1 MITPSHIIYNWALAR
16 TCKITGAAQRAFIVG
31 GFLPDIP
38 AYLFFFVHT
47 CILGTAQNVMWD
59 TLYFDSA
66 WTPFITLSHSFL
78 LWPTLVLC
86 AYLLQ
91 KRVLIALALGSL
103 FHSTLDFF
111 VHHSDAYR
119 HFWPLSNWTFQSP
132 ISYWEPAHFGT
143 LFTAVDATVVL
154 LLLYWIFYTTTQV
167 RMRRFILLCMLL
179 YATAVLLPLIIFSI

>member
-16 TCKITGAAQRAFIVG
+16 AGKLTGAAQQAFIVG
-31 GFLPDIP
+31 GFLPDVP
-38 AYLFFFVHT
+38 TYLFFLVHT
-47 CILGTAQNVMWD
+47 FIVGTAQDVMWD

-78 LWPTLVLC
+78 LWPTLLLC

-103 FHSTLDFF
+103 LHSILDFF

-143 LFTAVDATVVL
+143 LFTAVDAAVVL
-154 LLLYWIFYTTTQV
+154 LLLCWLFNTTTQV